1 MRNHGFI
8 LTEQGWELSPA
19 YDLNP
24 SIDKEGLALNIDMD
38 NNALDYELARSVGEY
53 FRLNNE
59 QMDTIINEVISA
71 VQTWKDLAKT
81 IGIPTKEQDLM
92 EAAFKV

>member
-1 MRNHGFI
+1 M
-8 LTEQGWELSPA
+8 
-19 YDLNP
+19 
-24 SIDKEGLALNIDMD
+24 NIDTD

-59 QMDTIINEVISA
+59 QMDTISKEVISA
-71 VQTWKDLAKT
+71 VRTWKDLAKT
-81 IGIPTKEQDLM
+81 IGIPSKEQVLM

>member
-1 MRNHGFI
+1 
-8 LTEQGWELSPA
+8 
-19 YDLNP
+19 
-24 SIDKEGLALNIDMD
+24 MD
-38 NNALDYELARSVGEY
+38 NNALDYELARSVGEH

-59 QMDTIINEVISA
+59 QMDTIIKDVISV

-81 IGIPTKEQDLM
+81 IGIPNKEQDLM